1 MPKPLKEYVQQVLA
15 EHNRADEIRQ
25 ALEAGNDAVR
35 KQPDNGWWRRKST
48 RRAFFWENAVAK
60 LIELTADDPGVQVIR
75 HFDTVSF
82 IYDDAVLVR
91 LKKADY
97 TLHSS
102 NYPTATAELFHEH
115 AADLFG
121 HPGLQRVEAVY
132 IPNRFDTNILWSG
145 IVARNGNAPL
155 WHFELVDT
163 PTAPVIP
170 IPAPAQPPAASLV
183 KLKKQTEEKKRG
195 ESDDK

>member
-15 EHNRADEIRQ
+15 EHNRSAEIRD
-25 ALEAGNDAVR
+25 ALYFGSEAVKA
-35 KQPDNGWWRRKST
+35 QPDNGWWRRKST
-48 RRAFFWENAVAK
+48 RRHQFWENAVAR
-60 LIELTADDPGVQVIR
+60 LIELTADDPGVQVVR
-75 HFDTVSF
+75 HHDTVSF

-102 NYPTATAELFHEH
+102 NYPTEMAELFHVH
-115 AADLFG
+115 RADLFG

-132 IPNRFDTNILWSG
+132 IPNRFETDIIWTG
-145 IVARNGNAPL
+145 IIAREAHASL

-163 PTAPVIP
+163 PAAPLIP
-170 IPAPAQPPAASLV
+170 IPAPVQPPPATLA
-183 KLKKQTEEKKRG
+183 KLKNQTEEKKPG
-195 ESDDK
+195 EKNDK

>member
-1 MPKPLKEYVQQVLA
+1 MPKPLKEFVQQVLA
-15 EHNRADEIRQ
+15 EHNRAAEIRQ
-25 ALEAGNDAVR
+25 AMEAGDEALK
-35 KQPDNGWWRRKST
+35 KQSDNGWWRRKST
-48 RRAFFWENAVAK
+48 RRAYFWENAVAK
-60 LIELTADDPGVQVIR
+60 LIDLTADDPGLEVVR

-82 IYDDAVLVR
+82 VYDDAVLVR

-102 NYPTATAELFHEH
+102 NYPTPTAELFHDH
-115 AADLFG
+115 QSDLFG
-121 HPGLQRVEAVY
+121 HVGLQRVEAVY

-145 IVARNGNAPL
+145 IVARDGHAPL

-163 PTAPVIP
+163 PVAPLITIP
-170 IPAPAQPPAASLV
+170 MPAQPSAASLA
-183 KLKKQTEEKKRG
+183 KLKNQTQEKKSG